1 MSRNRFIDSV
11 RGFALL
17 GLSLTNLFFMANF
30 SYGYIPPVDKDLL
43 EQGLSFLATVMADGR
58 FRTLFCLVFGAALM
72 IQYKQHK
79 QSAHCLFHIK
89 TRLCV
94 LAVFGILH
102 GYLLWP
108 GDILLNYALSGLL
121 ALMWLDSKHRL
132 YAAGLLT
139 VLPVGLLVVLSYLV
153 REPAIDRASVE
164 YALMMDSLPL
174 NYNELL
180 SQNMSNFTMMILL
193 IPIATLWNT
202 LGLML
207 LGMELYERG
216 WFTQSIPSCGKW
228 LWTAWWVSF
237 SVSLLLWLIKESVMG
252 LVLETVNWLAA
263 IPMALCY
270 LVLIQAIS
278 RSTPTLSGVLAIV
291 GRYSLT
297 LYLTQTVI
305 GIGFFHF
312 VFPDTRLSF
321 TRIDYFLFFLN
332 LTLGQVIL
340 AILLNR
346 AEKPGPAEYILR
358 RCVGYLGRT

>member
-1 MSRNRFIDSV
+1 
-11 RGFALL
+11 
-17 GLSLTNLFFMANF
+17 MANVE
-30 SYGYIPPVDKDLL
+30 YGYIPPVDTDLFEL
-43 EQGLSFLATVMADGR
+43 GLSFVTTVLADGR
-58 FRTLFCLVFGAALM
+58 FRTLFCLVFGAALI
-72 IQYKQHK
+72 IQFKRYE
-79 QSAHCLFHIK
+79 QSADCLFHIK

-94 LAVFGILH
+94 LAVFGIVH

-132 YAAGLLT
+132 FAAGLLT
-139 VLPVGLLVVLSYLV
+139 VLPVGLLVMLSYLV
-153 REPAIDRASVE
+153 REPAIDRASLE
-164 YALMMDSLPL
+164 YAIMINTLPL
-174 NYNELL
+174 TYNELL
-180 SQNMSNFTMMILL
+180 SQNMGNFTMMILL

-216 WFTQSIPSCGKW
+216 WFTQKILLARKW
-228 LWTAWWVSF
+228 LWAAWWASF
-237 SVSLLLWLIKESVMG
+237 CVSLLLWLVKESVMG
-252 LVLETVNWLAA
+252 QVLETVNWLAA

-270 LVLIQAIS
+270 LVLIQAIYKNI
-278 RSTPTLSGVLAIV
+278 PTLSGVLAIV

-312 VFPDTRLSF
+312 VFPDSRLSF
-321 TRIDYFLFFLN
+321 TRIDYFLFFLI

-346 AEKPGPAEYILR
+346 AEKLGPAEYILK
-358 RCVGYLGRT
+358 RCVGYLGRA

>member
-1 MSRNRFIDSV
+1 
-11 RGFALL
+11 
-17 GLSLTNLFFMANF
+17 
-30 SYGYIPPVDKDLL
+30 
-43 EQGLSFLATVMADGR
+43 
-58 FRTLFCLVFGAALM
+58 
-72 IQYKQHK
+72 
-79 QSAHCLFHIK
+79 
-89 TRLCV
+89 
-94 LAVFGILH
+94 
-102 GYLLWP
+102 
-108 GDILLNYALSGLL
+108 
-121 ALMWLDSKHRL
+121 
-132 YAAGLLT
+132 
-139 VLPVGLLVVLSYLV
+139 
-153 REPAIDRASVE
+153 
-164 YALMMDSLPL
+164 MMDSLPL

-180 SQNMSNFTMMILL
+180 NQNMSNFTMMILL

>member
-30 SYGYIPPVDKDLL
+30 SYGYIPPVDKELL

-132 YAAGLLT
+132 YAAGLLS

-164 YALMMDSLPL
+164 YAS
-174 NYNELL
+174 
-180 SQNMSNFTMMILL
+180 
-193 IPIATLWNT
+193 
-202 LGLML
+202 
-207 LGMELYERG
+207 
-216 WFTQSIPSCGKW
+216 
-228 LWTAWWVSF
+228 
-237 SVSLLLWLIKESVMG
+237 
-252 LVLETVNWLAA
+252 
-263 IPMALCY
+263 
-270 LVLIQAIS
+270 
-278 RSTPTLSGVLAIV
+278 
-291 GRYSLT
+291 
-297 LYLTQTVI
+297 
-305 GIGFFHF
+305 
-312 VFPDTRLSF
+312 
-321 TRIDYFLFFLN
+321 
-332 LTLGQVIL
+332 
-340 AILLNR
+340 
-346 AEKPGPAEYILR
+346 
-358 RCVGYLGRT
+358 